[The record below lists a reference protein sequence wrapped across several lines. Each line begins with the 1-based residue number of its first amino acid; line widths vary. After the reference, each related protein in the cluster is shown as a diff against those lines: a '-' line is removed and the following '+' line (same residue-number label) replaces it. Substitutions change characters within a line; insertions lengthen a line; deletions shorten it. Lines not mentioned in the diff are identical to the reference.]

1 MLHRTVCLFASL
13 ALLVSFADAADKMHE
28 LGQVCNRDILGKT
41 EKERNECK
49 ALNIEFASLDGSEIE
64 KIHKMLRN
72 PKLKFLRLR
81 DVGLTAEQSATMISA
96 VAKDSSVE
104 EFVFRE
110 NPVDE
115 KALVAFASIFESGR
129 IVMLDLRGT
138 ELGDKGAEQLAL
150 GLQSGTPGILNLNID
165 GTGIGDKG
173 MVALMEQLIK
183 TKTVR
188 MILLS
193 NNPIDAEG
201 AKAVAKF
208 IEAKTPLDTVYLK
221 APPQMGEE
229 ARAALREAAKRQK
242 DRVNFYDVKRE
253 SIQKNWAHDEL

>member
-1 MLHRTVCLFASL
+1 MCVG
-13 ALLVSFADAADKMHE
+13 ADE
-28 LGQVCNRDILGKT
+28 N
-41 EKERNECK
+41 NEC
-49 ALNIEFASLDGSEIE
+49 
-64 KIHKMLRN
+64 H
-72 PKLKFLRLR
+72 
-81 DVGLTAEQSATMISA
+81 
-96 VAKDSSVE
+96 
-104 EFVFRE
+104 
-110 NPVDE
+110 
-115 KALVAFASIFESGR
+115 
-129 IVMLDLRGT
+129 
-138 ELGDKGAEQLAL
+138 
-150 GLQSGTPGILNLNID
+150 D

-229 ARAALREAAKRQK
+229 ARAALREAARRQK

>member
-1 MLHRTVCLFASL
+1 MKVLIVDDHALFRVGL
-13 ALLVSFADAADKMHE
+13 QGLLERRGLQVVGAAAE
-28 LGQVCNRDILGKT
+28 GEEG
-41 EKERNECK
+41 
-49 ALNIEFASLDGSEIE
+49 
-64 KIHKMLRN
+64 
-72 PKLKFLRLR
+72 LRLAETLNP
-81 DVGLTAEQSATMISA
+81 DVVL
-96 VAKDSSVE
+96 
-104 EFVFRE
+104 
-110 NPVDE
+110 
-115 KALVAFASIFESGR
+115 
-129 IVMLDLRGT
+129 LDLRGT

-208 IEAKTPLDTVYLK
+208 IDAKTPLDTVYLK

-253 SIQKNWAHDEL
+253 SIQKNRAHDEL